1 MNGSDEEKRRSSQVK
16 RDLKLSVLTGPLTF
30 IVPVLSYLFLY
41 PIILTHSSL
50 EVLGIWSL
58 YVTTVSFFTV
68 ADIGF
73 SLHLMREAG
82 TDRDEDVLIKLKKE
96 SLSAKRFY
104 LLLGLFGIAIV
115 LILKNSLFSYA
126 ENVYSSSALF
136 YSALILVIGTT
147 LQLLSSLDAAILS
160 ARADNYF
167 VKLVRSVSPIFTYGI
182 AIIGALFYTPIEG
195 FAVGFLLANFFLLIV
210 YYKRIKKKHTTW
222 SRINITLTLKET
234 SERLKEL
241 FKQGWQLY
249 SVSLGMILRQPVIR
263 YVIAII
269 MGLPAVGIFDIAM
282 RVTTTS
288 RDVITSG
295 FASLY
300 PSFSYYYRNKERDKL
315 IEIITISLM
324 VLIPVGAVSLVIL
337 VFFPELIYSVW
348 LGDFPV
354 GIISATIILAVW
366 QFITIL
372 NVPFWYLLQA
382 SHHEKVA
389 AIAIWA
395 HTISVLLLLPLV
407 FTGINISLD
416 QLLIYWMITALLTQV
431 LIYFFVESKLS
442 MFWIV
447 FKNKRLILVF
457 AASILFFVAIL
468 LTGLVISFKV
478 AELLIPALIITAL
491 FILSLLPFYIPI
503 VKKSFSFKKL
513 NSGK

>member
-1 MNGSDEEKRRSSQVK
+1 MNDEERKRSNLVK

-41 PIILTHSSL
+41 PIILSRSSL

-73 SLHLMREAG
+73 SQHLIREAG
-82 TDRDEDVLIKLKKE
+82 TDRDEETLVKLKKE

-104 LLLGLFGIAIV
+104 LLLGLLGMAIV

-126 ENVYSSSALF
+126 KNVYSSSALF
-136 YSALILVIGTT
+136 YSALVLVIGTT

-167 VKLVRSVSPIFTYGI
+167 VKLVRSVSPIFTYSV
-182 AIIGALFYTPIEG
+182 AIIGALFYSPIEG
-195 FAVGFLLANFFLLIV
+195 FAAGFLLANFFLLFV
-210 YYKRIKKKHTTW
+210 YQFRIKNKHKTW
-222 SRINITLTLKET
+222 SVINVTLTLKET
-234 SERLKEL
+234 TVKLKEL

-249 SVSLGMILRQPVIR
+249 SVSLGIILRQPVIR

-282 RVTTTS
+282 RVTTTF

-295 FASLY
+295 FAALY
-300 PSFSYYYRNKERDKL
+300 PSFSYYWRNKESDKL
-315 IEIITISLM
+315 IEIIRISL
-324 VLIPVGAVSLVIL
+324 VLLIPAGAVSCVIL
-337 VFFPELIYSVW
+337 VFFPELIYNLW
-348 LGDFPV
+348 LGDYPV
-354 GIISATIILAVW
+354 GLISATIILGIW

-382 SHHEKVA
+382 SHHEKIA
-389 AIAIWA
+389 AIAIWV

-407 FTGINISLD
+407 FIGYNISLD
-416 QLLIYWMITALLTQV
+416 QLLFYWAITALLTQV
-431 LIYFFVESKLS
+431 LIYNFAESKLS
-442 MFWIV
+442 MFWII
-447 FKNKRLILVF
+447 FKNKTLLMVF
-457 AASILFFVAIL
+457 GGSILFFAAIL
-468 LTGLVISFKV
+468 LAGLVISFKV
-478 AELLIPALIITAL
+478 SELLVPALSITAL
-491 FILSLLPFYIPI
+491 FILSLLPYYIPI
-503 VKKSFSFKKL
+503 LKKSLLLK
-513 NSGK
+513 NPNPGD

>member
-1 MNGSDEEKRRSSQVK
+1 MS
-16 RDLKLSVLTGPLTF
+16 
-30 IVPVLSYLFLY
+30 
-41 PIILTHSSL
+41 H
-50 EVLGIWSL
+50 
-58 YVTTVSFFTV
+58 
-68 ADIGF
+68 
-73 SLHLMREAG
+73 
-82 TDRDEDVLIKLKKE
+82 
-96 SLSAKRFY
+96 
-104 LLLGLFGIAIV
+104 
-115 LILKNSLFSYA
+115 LFSPT
-126 ENVYSSSALF
+126 V
-136 YSALILVIGTT
+136 
-147 LQLLSSLDAAILS
+147 
-160 ARADNYF
+160 
-167 VKLVRSVSPIFTYGI
+167 I
-182 AIIGALFYTPIEG
+182 AIIGALFYSPIEG
-195 FAVGFLLANFFLLIV
+195 FAAGFLLANFFLLIV
-210 YYKRIKKKHTTW
+210 YHFRIKNKHTTW

-234 SERLKEL
+234 SVRLKEL

-324 VLIPVGAVSLVIL
+324 LLIPVGAVSLVTL

-348 LGDFPV
+348 LGDFPG
-354 GIISATIILAVW
+354 GIVSATIILAVW

-382 SHHEKVA
+382 SHHEKIA

-416 QLLIYWMITALLTQV
+416 QLLIYWTITALLTQV
-431 LIYFFVESKLS
+431 LIYFFAESKLS
-442 MFWIV
+442 MFWII

-457 AASILFFVAIL
+457 AASILLFVAIL
-468 LTGLVISFKV
+468 LAGLVISFKV
-478 AELLIPALIITAL
+478 C
-491 FILSLLPFYIPI
+491 
-503 VKKSFSFKKL
+503 
-513 NSGK
+513 

>member
-1 MNGSDEEKRRSSQVK
+1 MSGSDYEQRRSNLVK

-41 PIILTHSSL
+41 PIILSRSSL

-73 SLHLMREAG
+73 SQHLIREAG
-82 TDRDEDVLIKLKKE
+82 TDRDEETLVKLKKE

-104 LLLGLFGIAIV
+104 LLLGLLGMAVVF
-115 LILKNSLFSYA
+115 LFRYSLLASA

-136 YSALILVIGTT
+136 YSALILVIGIT

-167 VKLVRSVSPIFTYGI
+167 VKLIRSVSPVFTYGI
-182 AIIGALFYTPIEG
+182 AIIGALFYAPIEG
-195 FAVGFLLANFFLLIV
+195 FAAGFLLANFFLLFV
-210 YYKRIKKKHTTW
+210 YQFRIKNKHKTW
-222 SRINITLTLKET
+222 SVINVTLTLKET
-234 SERLKEL
+234 TVKLKEL

-282 RVTTTS
+282 RVTSTF

-295 FASLY
+295 FAALY
-300 PSFSYYYRNKERDKL
+300 PSFSYYWRNKESDKL
-315 IEIITISLM
+315 IEIIRISL
-324 VLIPVGAVSLVIL
+324 VLLIPAGAVSCVIL
-337 VFFPELIYSVW
+337 VPELIYNLW
-348 LGDFPV
+348 LGDYPV
-354 GIISATIILAVW
+354 GLISATIILGIW

-382 SHHEKVA
+382 SHHEKIA
-389 AIAIWA
+389 AIAIWV

-407 FTGINISLD
+407 FIGYNISLD
-416 QLLIYWMITALLTQV
+416 QLLFYWAITALLTQV
-431 LIYFFVESKLS
+431 LIYYFAESKLS
-442 MFWIV
+442 MFWII
-447 FKNKRLILVF
+447 FKNKTLLMVF
-457 AASILFFVAIL
+457 GGSILFFAAIL
-468 LTGLVISFKV
+468 LAGLVISFKV
-478 AELLIPALIITAL
+478 SELLVPALSITAL
-491 FILSLLPFYIPI
+491 FILSLLPYYIPI
-503 VKKSFSFKKL
+503 LKKSLLLK
-513 NSGK
+513 NPNPGD

>member
-1 MNGSDEEKRRSSQVK
+1 MNDEERKRSNLVK
-16 RDLKLSVLTGPLTF
+16 RDLKLSILTGPLTF

-41 PIILTHSSL
+41 PIILSRSSL

-73 SLHLMREAG
+73 SQHLIREAG
-82 TDRDEDVLIKLKKE
+82 TDRDEETLVKLKKE

-104 LLLGLFGIAIV
+104 LLLGLLGMAIV
-115 LILKNSLFSYA
+115 LILKNSLFSNA

-136 YSALILVIGTT
+136 YSALVLVIGTT

-167 VKLVRSVSPIFTYGI
+167 VKLVRSVSPIFTYSV
-182 AIIGALFYTPIEG
+182 AIIGALFYSPIEG
-195 FAVGFLLANFFLLIV
+195 FAAGFFLANLFLLFV
-210 YYKRIKKKHTTW
+210 YQFRIKNKHKTW
-222 SRINITLTLKET
+222 SVINVTLTLKET
-234 SERLKEL
+234 TVKLKEL

-282 RVTTTS
+282 RVTTTF

-295 FASLY
+295 FAALY
-300 PSFSYYYRNKERDKL
+300 PSFSYYWRNKESDKL
-315 IEIITISLM
+315 IEIIRISL
-324 VLIPVGAVSLVIL
+324 VLLIPAGVVSCVIL
-337 VFFPELIYSVW
+337 VFFPELIYNLW
-348 LGDFPV
+348 LGDYPV
-354 GIISATIILAVW
+354 GLISATIILGIW

-382 SHHEKVA
+382 SHHEKIA

-407 FTGINISLD
+407 FTGINFSLD
-416 QLLIYWMITALLTQV
+416 QLLIYWTITALLTQV
-431 LIYFFVESKLS
+431 LIYFFAESKLS
-442 MFWIV
+442 MFWII
-447 FKNKRLILVF
+447 FKNRKLMVVF
-457 AASILFFVAIL
+457 AASILLFVAIFF
-468 LTGLVISFKV
+468 TGLLLSFKV

-491 FILSLLPFYIPI
+491 FILSLLPFYITI
-503 VKKSFSFKKL
+503 LKKSFSFKKL

>member
-1 MNGSDEEKRRSSQVK
+1 MSDNEEEKRRSKQVK

-41 PIILTHSSL
+41 PIILSRSNL

-73 SLHLMREAG
+73 SQHLIREAG
-82 TDRDEDVLIKLKKE
+82 IDRDEKTLIKLKKE

-104 LLLGLFGIAIV
+104 LLLGVFGIAIV
-115 LILKNSLFSYA
+115 FLLRNFLFSSTG
-126 ENVYSSSALF
+126 NIYSSSALF

-167 VKLVRSVSPIFTYGI
+167 VKLVRSVSPIFTYGTT
-182 AIIGALFYTPIEG
+182 IIGALFYAPIEG
-195 FAVGFLLANFFLLIV
+195 FAAGFLLANFFLLIV
-210 YYKRIKKKHTTW
+210 YYNRIKKKHTIW
-222 SRINITLTLKET
+222 SNIKITLTLKET
-234 SERLKEL
+234 SVRLKEL
-241 FKQGWQLY
+241 FVQGWQLY

-300 PSFSYYYRNKERDKL
+300 PSFSYYYRIKEQDKL
-315 IEIITISLM
+315 IKIIRTSLM
-324 VLIPVGAVSLVIL
+324 LLIPVGAVSLVIL
-337 VFFPELIYSVW
+337 VFFPELIYNLW
-348 LGDFPV
+348 LGDFPA
-354 GIISATIILAVW
+354 GIVSATIILAIW
-366 QFITIL
+366 QFITIV

-382 SHHEKVA
+382 SHHEKIA

-407 FTGINISLD
+407 FFGINVSLD
-416 QLLIYWMITALLTQV
+416 QLLIYWTITALLTQV

-442 MFWIV
+442 MFWII
-447 FKNKRLILVF
+447 FKNRRLILVF
-457 AASILFFVAIL
+457 AASLLLFIAIYL
-468 LTGLVISFKV
+468 AGLVISFKV
-478 AELLIPALIITAL
+478 SEMLLPALILTAL
-491 FILSLLPFYIPI
+491 FIFSLLPIYIPI
-503 VKKSFSFKKL
+503 LKKSFSFKNL
-513 NSGK
+513 NSGE

>member
-1 MNGSDEEKRRSSQVK
+1 MSGNDEDKRRSESVK

-41 PIILTHSSL
+41 PIILSRSSL
-50 EVLGIWSL
+50 GVLGIWSL

-73 SLHLMREAG
+73 SQHLIREAG
-82 TDRDEDVLIKLKKE
+82 ADREEEILIKLKKE
-96 SLSAKRFY
+96 LLTARRFY
-104 LLLGLFGIAIV
+104 LLLGVGGIAIV
-115 LILKNSLFSYA
+115 FLLKNSLFSYT

-136 YSALILVIGTT
+136 YSALILVIGTI
-147 LQLLSSLDAAILS
+147 LQLISSLDAAILS

-167 VKLVRSVSPIFTYGI
+167 VKLVRSVSPVFTYGV
-182 AIIGALFYTPIEG
+182 AIIGALIYLPIEG
-195 FAVGFLLANFFLLIV
+195 FAVGVLLANSFLLFV
-210 YYKRIKKKHTTW
+210 YYIRIKKKHTTW
-222 SRINITLTLKET
+222 SKINVTLTLKET
-234 SERLKEL
+234 SARLKGL

-249 SVSLGMILRQPVIR
+249 SVSLGMFLRQPVIR
-263 YVIAII
+263 YVIVLI

-300 PSFSYYYRNKERDKL
+300 PTFSYYYRNKERDKL

-324 VLIPVGAVSLVIL
+324 LLIPVGAVSCVIL
-337 VFFPELIYSVW
+337 VFFSELIYSIW

-354 GIISATIILAVW
+354 GIISATIILVVW
-366 QFITIL
+366 QFITIM

-382 SHHEKVA
+382 SHHEKIA
-389 AIAIWA
+389 AIAIWV
-395 HTISVLLLLPLV
+395 HTVSVLLLIPLA
-407 FTGINISLD
+407 FTGINVSLD
-416 QLLIYWMITALLTQV
+416 QLLIYWTITSLLTQV
-431 LIYFFVESKLS
+431 FIYFFAESKLS

-447 FKNKRLILVF
+447 FKNRRLIIVF
-457 AASILFFVAIL
+457 FTSILFFAAIL
-468 LTGLVISFKV
+468 LAGLVISFKA
-478 AELLIPALIITAL
+478 AELLIPALVMTAL

-503 VKKSFSFKKL
+503 LKRSFALKNIKL
-513 NSGK
+513 GE